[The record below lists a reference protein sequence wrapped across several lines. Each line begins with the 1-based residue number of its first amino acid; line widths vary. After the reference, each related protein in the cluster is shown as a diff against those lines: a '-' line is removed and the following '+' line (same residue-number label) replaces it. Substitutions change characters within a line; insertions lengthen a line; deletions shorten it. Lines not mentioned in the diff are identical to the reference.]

1 MREGHISAEVL
12 AFRRQGLGPHLT
24 GCGTVT
30 GEYPHLTREALSHA
44 GGRSV
49 SWITCASHAGRK
61 GPSNEPEVNRDDIN
75 IKKNVRHFDICGPI
89 GSFRRFVSYRM
100 QDRCHRHGHGL
111 SDVKERGVPWW
122 QQTTLIPLEWNDN
135 GTIKGYDIDIMA
147 EVANR
152 LGVRAEFISSKGWP
166 SNRASGGQY
175 DAVISCINITPKR
188 EKEAN
193 FVEYQQWLQVIVTS
207 TDSEPLT
214 SLEELEGKTIAV
226 QVATTREE
234 MALSVKDAQVTS
246 FESFDTTFMELKNKR
261 CDAIIIDEPVGMY
274 YQKREP
280 ESFVITGTAGERAPV
295 GIAVRKNALELT
307 EAISSCPGHAARWHR
322 SGNL

>member
-1 MREGHISAEVL
+1 MTSTSRRTLGILIFVVLSAVFV
-12 AFRRQGLGPHLT
+12 ASFLT
-24 GCGTVT
+24 ACKTDAIDT
-30 GEYPHLTREALSHA
+30 DTS
-44 GGRSV
+44 
-49 SWITCASHAGRK
+49 
-61 GPSNEPEVNRDDIN
+61 
-75 IKKNVRHFDICGPI
+75 
-89 GSFRRFVSYRM
+89 
-100 QDRCHRHGHGL
+100 L
-111 SDVKERGVPWW
+111 SDVKERGVLLVATDDTYP
-122 QQTTLIPLEWNDN
+122 PLEWNDN

-152 LGVRAEFISSKGWP
+152 LGVRAEFISSKWDGLLTGLQ
-166 SNRASGGQY
+166 GGQY
-175 DAVISCINITPKR
+175 DAVISCMNITPKR

-226 QVATTREE
+226 QVATTSEE

-307 EAISSCPGHAARWHR
+307 EAISKAVSDMQQDGTAQEIFDMWF
-322 SGNL
+322 SQ